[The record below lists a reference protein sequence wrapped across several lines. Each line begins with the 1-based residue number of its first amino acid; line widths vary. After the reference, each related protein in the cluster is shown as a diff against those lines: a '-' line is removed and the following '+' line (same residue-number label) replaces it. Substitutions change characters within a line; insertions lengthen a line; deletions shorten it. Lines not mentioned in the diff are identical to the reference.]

1 MFILYPTGNSC
12 HAQASSPHVL
22 GTPKSQPDILLAP
35 EVLISSKH
43 HGESLAL
50 VVAIPFVITL
60 DQVPALGEILD
71 ENLLPRLPIP
81 PSLNK
86 KYWKS

>member
-1 MFILYPTGNSC
+1 M
-12 HAQASSPHVL
+12 
-22 GTPKSQPDILLAP
+22 PKPLTLTYLAP
-35 EVLISSKH
+35 LSPSLTPSWLLRLLISSKH

-50 VVAIPFVITL
+50 VVSIPFVITL
-60 DQVPALGEILD
+60 DQVPALDEILD

-81 PSLNK
+81 LPLNK